1 MSRYTYFNSNVVGV
15 LGDTDLLRVED
26 KLDVW
31 GLHLSVKGGNTG
43 LDCWRGEGE
52 DRKNKVG
59 PEIAQEV
66 KVSDANAQGTHYS

>member
-1 MSRYTYFNSNVVGV
+1 M
-15 LGDTDLLRVED
+15 
-26 KLDVW
+26 
-31 GLHLSVKGGNTG
+31 